1 MKRNT
6 MHILVPQMPNRVPQN
21 CGGFANTLLAT
32 PSSKWNEMNVK
43 KAEGKI
49 TARFDFEPR
58 GD

>member
-1 MKRNT
+1 M
-6 MHILVPQMPNRVPQN
+6 ILTTEFRKWICD